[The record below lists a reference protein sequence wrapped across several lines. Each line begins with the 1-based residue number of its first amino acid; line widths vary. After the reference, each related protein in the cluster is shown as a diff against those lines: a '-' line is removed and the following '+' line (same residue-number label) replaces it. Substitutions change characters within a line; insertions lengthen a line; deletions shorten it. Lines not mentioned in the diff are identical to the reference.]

1 MVEII
6 STAGEAHVVRTFYS
20 AFYRYVI
27 WIYIFAILP
36 SMLRL
41 GKEKSATEFF
51 FIPLKDLKLKY

>member
-20 AFYRYVI
+20 AFYRYDI

-36 SMLRL
+36 TMLRL
-41 GKEKSATEFF
+41 GKEKSGKE
-51 FIPLKDLKLKY
+51 KYFYPT